1 MTIPSWKQS
10 VVSIP
15 NSGTIIP
22 MHIKRSTPSNRLL
35 VVLFTT
41 CAAAGFST
49 NILAWGHDGHAAVGV
64 LALGQL
70 SIETRFKLE
79 HVLGS
84 VDDPTILEACNWPDV
99 VRETAEWEWSA
110 PQHYINIPP
119 GENNYLKSRDCP
131 DQLCATEAIK
141 KYANALGDPQADT
154 GKRQQAFAWLCH
166 LVGDLHQ
173 PLHAGFT
180 RDRGGNDFDVTY
192 EGEQMNLHD
201 FWDRALIEDRAGDWQ
216 DLIGVVSKFPTVQ
229 TADNWTP
236 LTVDRWTEESHRL
249 VQQELYPASTEVT
262 QRYAD
267 KSWSIIQQRII
278 TAASR
283 LASIIESV
291 L

>member
-1 MTIPSWKQS
+1 
-10 VVSIP
+10 
-15 NSGTIIP
+15 
-22 MHIKRSTPSNRLL
+22 MHVKSPLPTNRLL
-35 VVLFTT
+35 IVLLMTS
-41 CAAAGFST
+41 AATIYSAGIF
-49 NILAWGHDGHAAVGV
+49 AWDYDGHAAVGI
-64 LALGQL
+64 LSLQQL
-70 SIETRFKLE
+70 PTDTRRTLQQ
-79 HVLGS
+79 VLGS
-84 VDDPTILEACNWPDV
+84 VDDQTIMEACSWPDV
-99 VRETAEWEWSA
+99 VRKTTEWEWSA

-119 GENNYLKSRDCP
+119 GETNYLKSRDCP

-141 KYANALGDPQADT
+141 KYALELGDLQADT
-154 GKRQQAFAWLCH
+154 RKRQQAFAWLCH

-173 PLHAGFT
+173 PLHAGFA

-192 EGEQMNLHD
+192 SGEQMNLHD

-236 LTVDRWTEESHRL
+236 LMVDRWTEESHQL
-249 VQQELYPASTEVT
+249 VQQELYPANPEIT
-262 QRYAD
+262 QSYAD

-283 LASIIESV
+283 LASMIETV